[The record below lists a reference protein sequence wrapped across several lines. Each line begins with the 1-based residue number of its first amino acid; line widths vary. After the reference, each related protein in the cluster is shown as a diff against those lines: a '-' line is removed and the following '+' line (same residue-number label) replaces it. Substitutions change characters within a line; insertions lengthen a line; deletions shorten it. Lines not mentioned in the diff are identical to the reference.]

1 MALIVCAVVAAG
13 CGGDDDSATRGV
25 STPATRRTADTVAA
39 TTSSPPASASPRSTA
54 ETGDPTPA
62 VLAAAVLYRTTT
74 AARSFHQRFNT
85 VYVVERLGQADADGL
100 ITGLDRGSR
109 LTGPERA
116 AIEEALAPRT
126 VHWVASPQ
134 AVRGDDRTPTTIPA
148 HHAIISIAIPTIDG
162 DRAEVATELWCSY
175 LCGIGGISILERAPD
190 GSWAVTG
197 ESVSYVS

>member
-1 MALIVCAVVAAG
+1 VLWSRPVAAVTMTG
-13 CGGDDDSATRGV
+13 PGGGV
-25 STPATRRTADTVAA
+25 ST
-39 TTSSPPASASPRSTA
+39 SPLSTA
-54 ETGDPTPA
+54 ETGDRAPA

-74 AARSFHQRFNT
+74 AANSFHQRFNT
-85 VYVVERLGQADADGL
+85 FYVVERLGQADAVGL
-100 ITGLDRGSR
+100 ITGLESGSR

-134 AVRGDDRTPTTIPA
+134 AVRGDDRTPKTIPER
-148 HHAIISIAIPTIDG
+148 HAIISIAIPTIDG

-175 LCGIGGISILERAPD
+175 LCGIGGISILERASD

-197 ESVSYVS
+197 EDVSWVS